1 MPFTEKE
8 VRHVAH
14 LARLALTPEE
24 VERYGRQL
32 AQVLD
37 YVERLQSLDVEG
49 VPPMANAV
57 PLAAPLR
64 EDEVQPSLSRD
75 EALANAPQRVGEGVA
90 VPRVIE

>member
-8 VRHVAH
+8 VRNVAH
-14 LARLALTPEE
+14 LARLALTPDE

-32 AQVLD
+32 AQVLE

-49 VPPMANAV
+49 VPPMTNAV
-57 PLAAPLR
+57 PLVAPLR